1 MVTPEWLTGTKSL
14 PCKEVI
20 NDVFISFDSIFQS
33 DMKCVLL
40 KKKINEDYPT
50 FFSIFFSITHTSF
63 KECKIKLL
71 KDVSIFLNNFES
83 N

>member
-1 MVTPEWLTGTKSL
+1 MMLSLALTKFFLVRYEICS
-14 PCKEVI
+14 P
-20 NDVFISFDSIFQS
+20 Q
-33 DMKCVLL
+33 
-40 KKKINEDYPT
+40 KKINEDYPI

>member
-20 NDVFISFDSIFQS
+20 NDVVISFDSIFQS

-40 KKKINEDYPT
+40 KKK
-50 FFSIFFSITHTSF
+50 
-63 KECKIKLL
+63 
-71 KDVSIFLNNFES
+71 
-83 N
+83 